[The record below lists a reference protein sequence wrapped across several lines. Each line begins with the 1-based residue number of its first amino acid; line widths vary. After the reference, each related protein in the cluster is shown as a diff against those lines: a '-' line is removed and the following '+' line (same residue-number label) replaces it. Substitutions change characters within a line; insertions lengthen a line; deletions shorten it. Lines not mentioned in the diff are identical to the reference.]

1 MDANRSRWASRFIGA
16 TFVLGGIAWAIIA
29 VLVLGN
35 VLAGMGNYTLG
46 PASSRIVAGG
56 GAGSWFTMGLL
67 SYLLIGVAGIG
78 MSALFYSHIEAT
90 LGSPLTGW
98 RNIAAWIHLIV
109 GGIGA
114 AGASLLMTWGGFQA
128 GAALLPTDSGGGGQ
142 NVGYV
147 HTNILNPIV
156 VPLAALMGVA
166 LLGYLIGG
174 IGFLSG
180 WGGAPRKSSGSGL
193 REKNTPYV
201 NDAEKEA
208 TLPPPPRP
216 SHCAAHFTPGR

>member
-1 MDANRSRWASRFIGA
+1 MDANRSRWASRFIGG
-16 TFVLGGIAWAIIA
+16 TFILGGIAWAIIA
-29 VLVLGN
+29 ALVLGN
-35 VLAGMGNYTLG
+35 VLAGVGNYTLG

-128 GAALLPTDSGGGGQ
+128 GAALLPTDSGGGGPKSRFGP
-142 NVGYV
+142 NNNLYP
-147 HTNILNPIV
+147 LL
-156 VPLAALMGVA
+156 VPPSPP
-166 LLGYLIGG
+166 
-174 IGFLSG
+174 F
-180 WGGAPRKSSGSGL
+180 GGAVFWFPLPGGGVLL
-193 REKNTPYV
+193 RFC
-201 NDAEKEA
+201 
-208 TLPPPPRP
+208 L
-216 SHCAAHFTPGR
+216 

>member
-1 MDANRSRWASRFIGA
+1 MWASRSGLASRFIGG
-16 TFVLGGIAWAIIA
+16 TFILGGIAWAIIA
-29 VLVLGN
+29 ALVLGN
-35 VLAGMGNYTLG
+35 VLAGVGNYTLG

-78 MSALFYSHIEAT
+78 MSALFYSHIEGT

-114 AGASLLMTWGGFQA
+114 AGASVLMTWGGFQA

-174 IGFLSG
+174 GGLTFAL
-180 WGGAPRKSSGSGL
+180 GGAPTKTFCAGVEG
-193 REKNTPYV
+193 EH
-201 NDAEKEA
+201 
-208 TLPPPPRP
+208 RP
-216 SHCAAHFTPGR
+216 AAPA

>member
-16 TFVLGGIAWAIIA
+16 TFILGGIAWAIIA
-29 VLVLGN
+29 ALVLGN
-35 VLAGMGNYTLG
+35 VLAGLGNYTLG

-78 MSALFYSHIEAT
+78 MSALFYSHIEGT

-174 IGFLSG
+174 IGLLSA
-180 WGGAPRKSSGSGL
+180 WMAARKRSS
-193 REKNTPYV
+193 
-201 NDAEKEA
+201 
-208 TLPPPPRP
+208 
-216 SHCAAHFTPGR
+216 

>member
-35 VLAGMGNYTLG
+35 VVAGVGNYTLG

-78 MSALFYSHIEAT
+78 MSALFCSHIEGT

-128 GAALLPTDSGGGGQ
+128 GAALLPTDSGGGGPKRGLRP
-142 NVGYV
+142 ND
-147 HTNILNPIV
+147 NLEPD
-156 VPLAALMGVA
+156 
-166 LLGYLIGG
+166 LGPPCPP
-174 IGFLSG
+174 F
-180 WGGAPRKSSGSGL
+180 GGAVVGLLHRRGWVVSAACSG
-193 REKNTPYV
+193 
-201 NDAEKEA
+201 
-208 TLPPPPRP
+208 
-216 SHCAAHFTPGR
+216 